1 MTLITVKVKP
11 GSKESSISEG
21 ADGVITV
28 RVKSRPIKGAA
39 NQELIK
45 LLAYYFKTPPST
57 ISIKSGLSG
66 RTKIIQLP

>member
-45 LLAYYFKTPPST
+45 LISYYFKVPVS
-57 ISIKSGLSG
+57 SVVIKSGQTS
-66 RTKIIQLP
+66 RTKTIQID

>member
-45 LLAYYFKTPPST
+45 LLAYYFNPT
-57 ISIKSGLSG
+57 IYYFHKKWSFG
-66 RTKIIQLP
+66 TN